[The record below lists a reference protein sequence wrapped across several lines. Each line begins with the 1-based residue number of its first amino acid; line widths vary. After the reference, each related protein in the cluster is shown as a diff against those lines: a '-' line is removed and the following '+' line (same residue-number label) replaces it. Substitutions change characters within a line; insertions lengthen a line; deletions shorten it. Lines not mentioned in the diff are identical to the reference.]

1 MFLYQPTLDTLKLK
15 KDNGIYYV
23 LSWKAEG
30 VYNSKL
36 RPLYT
41 AFSHSVKLAKY
52 KIGITSDKDPLPVQQ
67 NNYSSKIL
75 NVSIVYDLDAW
86 PRNSTNN
93 FTFKNRLFG
102 ATSVVKI
109 VIKKSICIVA
119 A

>member
-1 MFLYQPTLDTLKLK
+1 MFLYQLTLDTLKLK

-30 VYNSKL
+30 AYNSKL

-52 KIGITSDKDPLPVQQ
+52 KIGMTSDKDPLPVQQ

-75 NVSIVYDLDAW
+75 KVSIVYDLDAW
-86 PRNSTNN
+86 PRNSN
-93 FTFKNRLFG
+93 FKFKNRLFG
-102 ATSVVKI
+102 ATSVAKI
-109 VIKKSICIVA
+109 VIKKSMCIVA
-119 A
+119 T